1 MVAVYQELQPVD
13 SYKIQLSHPISDY
26 DRQLLTLFYQPLIGS
41 SAMSLFMTLWAD
53 AEQEDDREYTHY
65 YLMNLL
71 SMPLDPIFEAR
82 ISLEAIGLL
91 RTYVKKDGD
100 ARSFRYKL
108 YSPLGAKE
116 FFNDPLLSTFLFS
129 KIGEQ
134 PYRNL
139 RARFAVSTTDTANDE
154 NFRDVSRTFLD
165 VYKPVTNGLGVDEG
179 ADIIDRNQSDG
190 VPFVNYDFDFNLLK
204 SGLSEQMVPQ
214 AALTSVPKEI
224 ISKLAFL
231 YSLTPLDMQKV
242 VMMALDED
250 MQLPDARLRRAA
262 ADYYKMSISKEAP
275 LLQKVFVK
283 PQPETTQ
290 KENLSREDE
299 LLYYLENTAPVD
311 MLRDLNDKE
320 PLSVDVQLAERL
332 INTHSLPIGVVNVL
346 LQYVHIRNDG
356 KITNNYVERIASH
369 WMNKKVS
376 TAKEALEFSRKE
388 HDKYMQWK
396 DEGQKPASNNRRGS
410 GSSREAMVPEWFFK
424 KDEKKEQPKKV
435 DPDVEERRRKLLK
448 NLNARRTEVK

>member
-1 MVAVYQELQPVD
+1 MVALYKELQPVD
-13 SYKIQLSHPISDY
+13 SYKVQLSHPISDY

-53 AEQEDDREYTHY
+53 AEQENEREYTHY
-65 YLMNLL
+65 HLMNLL
-71 SMPLDPIFEAR
+71 SMSLDPIFEAR

-91 RTYVKKDGD
+91 RTYMKNDGD
-100 ARSFRYKL
+100 TRSFIYKL

-134 PYRNL
+134 AYRNL
-139 RARFAVSTTDTANDE
+139 RARFALSSSDDE
-154 NFRDVSRTFLD
+154 NFKEVSRTFLD
-165 VYKPVTNGLGVDEG
+165 VYKPVTNGMNIDEG
-179 ADIIDRNQSDG
+179 SEIVERNQSEG

-214 AALTSVPKEI
+214 AALASVSRET

-231 YSLTPLDMQKV
+231 YSLSPLDMQKV
-242 VMMALDED
+242 IMMALDED
-250 MQLPDARLRRAA
+250 LEIPDARLRRAA

-275 LLQKVFVK
+275 VLQKVYIK
-283 PQPETTQ
+283 EQPETNNP
-290 KENLSREDE
+290 ENLSREE
-299 LLYYLENTAPVD
+299 ALLYYLENTAPVD

-332 INTHSLPIGVVNVL
+332 INTHDLPIGVVNVL

-396 DEGQKPASNNRRGS
+396 NEGQKPAANNRRGS
-410 GSSREAMVPEWFFK
+410 GREAMVPEWFFK
-424 KDEKKEQPKKV
+424 KDEKKEHPKKM
-435 DPDVEERRRKLLK
+435 DPDVEERRLRLLEK
-448 NLNARRTEVK
+448 LNARRTEVK

>member
-1 MVAVYQELQPVD
+1 MVALYKELQPVD
-13 SYKIQLSHPISDY
+13 SFKIQLSHPISDY

-41 SAMSLFMTLWAD
+41 DAMSLFMTLWAD
-53 AEQEDDREYTHY
+53 AEYDEDREYTHY

-91 RTYVKKDGD
+91 RTYVKRDGD
-100 ARSFRYKL
+100 ARSFIYKL
-108 YSPLGAKE
+108 YSPLSAKE

-139 RARFAVSTTDTANDE
+139 RARFAVSTTDDE
-154 NFRDVSRTFLD
+154 SFKDVSRTFLD
-165 VYKPVTNGLGVDEG
+165 VYKPVTNGSGVEESTEIIERSQSEG
-179 ADIIDRNQSDG
+179 I
-190 VPFVNYDFDFNLLK
+190 PFVNYDFDFNLLK

-214 AALTSVPKEI
+214 AALASVPQET

-231 YSLTPLDMQKV
+231 YSLSPLDMQKV
-242 VMMALDED
+242 IMMALDED
-250 MQLPDARLRRAA
+250 LGLPDARLRRAA

-275 LLQKVFVK
+275 VLQKVYVQ
-283 PQPETTQ
+283 PQPETEQ
-290 KENLSREDE
+290 REKLSREDE
-299 LLYYLENTAPVD
+299 LLHYLENTPPVD

-332 INTHSLPIGVVNVL
+332 INTHDLPIGVVNVL

-396 DEGQKPASNNRRGS
+396 NEGQKPASNNRRGS
-410 GSSREAMVPEWFFK
+410 GREAMVPEWFFK
-424 KDEKKEQPKKV
+424 KDEKKEQPKKM
-435 DPDVEERRRKLLK
+435 DPDVEERRRRLLE
-448 NLNARRTEVK
+448 NLNARKTEVK

>member
-1 MVAVYQELQPVD
+1 MVALYKELQPVD

-41 SAMSLFMTLWAD
+41 DAMSLFMTLWAD
-53 AEQEDDREYTHY
+53 AEHDDDREYTHY

-91 RTYVKKDGD
+91 RTYVKRDGD
-100 ARSFRYKL
+100 ARSFIYKL

-139 RARFAVSTTDTANDE
+139 RARFAVSTTDDE
-154 NFRDVSRTFLD
+154 SFKDVSRTFLD
-165 VYKPVTNGLGVDEG
+165 VYKPVSNGSGIDESTE
-179 ADIIDRNQSDG
+179 IIDRNQSKG
-190 VPFVNYDFDFNLLK
+190 VPFVNSDFDFNLLK
-204 SGLSEQMVPQ
+204 SGLSEHMVPQ
-214 AALTSVPKEI
+214 AALASVPKET

-231 YSLTPLDMQKV
+231 YSLSPLDMQKV
-242 VMMALDED
+242 IMMALDED
-250 MQLPDARLRRAA
+250 LELPDARLRRAA
-262 ADYYKMSISKEAP
+262 ADYYKMSISKVAP
-275 LLQKVFVK
+275 VLQKVYAQ
-283 PQPETTQ
+283 PQPETVQ
-290 KENLSREDE
+290 NEKLSREDE
-299 LLYYLENTAPVD
+299 LLHYLENTPPVD
-311 MLRDLNDKE
+311 MMRDLNDKE

-332 INTHSLPIGVVNVL
+332 INTHDLPIGVVNVL

-396 DEGQKPASNNRRGS
+396 NEGQKPASNNRRGS
-410 GSSREAMVPEWFFK
+410 GREAMVPEWFFK
-424 KDEKKEQPKKV
+424 KDEEKEQPTKL
-435 DPDVEERRRKLLK
+435 DPDVEERRRRLLE

>member
-1 MVAVYQELQPVD
+1 MVAVYKELQPVD

-91 RTYVKKDGD
+91 RTYVKIDGD
-100 ARSFRYKL
+100 TRSFRYKL

-134 PYRNL
+134 SYRNL
-139 RARFAVSTTDTANDE
+139 RARFAVSTTNTAENDD
-154 NFRDVSRTFLD
+154 FREVSRTFLD
-165 VYKPVTNGLGVDEG
+165 VYKPVSNGSSVDEG
-179 ADIIDRNQSDG
+179 TDIIDRNQSAG

-214 AALTSVPKEI
+214 AALASVPKET

-231 YSLTPLDMQKV
+231 YSLSPLDMQKV
-242 VMMALDED
+242 IMMALDEN
-250 MQLPDARLRRAA
+250 MELPDARLRRAA

-283 PQPETTQ
+283 PQPGTTQ

-299 LLYYLENTAPVD
+299 LLFYLENTAPVD

-332 INTHSLPIGVVNVL
+332 INTHDLPIGVVNVL
-346 LQYVHIRNDG
+346 LQYVHIRNNG

-376 TAKEALEFSRKE
+376 TAKEALEFSRTE

-396 DEGQKPASNNRRGS
+396 NEGQKPATYTKRGANR
-410 GSSREAMVPEWFFK
+410 EEMVPEWFFK
-424 KDEKKEQPKKV
+424 KDEKKKELPKKS
-435 DPDVEERRRKLLK
+435 DPDVEERRRKLLE
-448 NLNARRTEVK
+448 NLNSKRSGVK